1 MVKDKEM
8 TGKITFLWSAMTLAL
23 ISSGVSVSHAEDA
36 STASETT
43 DIERLVI
50 YSQGYRTTGSKS
62 RLRPIES
69 PMSFEVY
76 DAELLKLR
84 QADSVNEA
92 LRYVAGITPE
102 SRPTTTIFDQYTIRG
117 FQSYRNY
124 YDGLPLQYNGLWN
137 LVPQVDAFATDSIE
151 VLKGPTSVL
160 YGSAPPGGMVNQV
173 AKQPLGTEQTLLRGR
188 IGTNQLL
195 EFGVDHN
202 GVASEDL
209 DYRIVALGRKRD
221 GQMQTTE
228 EERWFVAPS
237 LTWQLAERTSLNL
250 NLYYQQ
256 DPRMI
261 PSTPLPSKGTLSEAS
276 YGKLGSDAYAGDA
289 NWGNMDRDMLLAGY
303 KLNHEFS
310 DNLTFLQNLR
320 YTRGESLQRNTYN
333 SGLTDGDSLLA
344 RNAYFSNEAIEG
356 IAVDNQLAWTI
367 STGSLMHNLLFG
379 IDYQYQDSD
388 IDYGDT
394 LGTDTAAID
403 LGAPNYYLLDPTRLP
418 VNTHTERHDIKQRQL
433 GFYVQDEI
441 SWQALTI
448 LANLRHDSYK
458 STDAATKLYLGEGGY
473 EEAKTDQQELTG
485 RLAVIYRFDNGI
497 SPYVSYAESYE
508 PTTGIDSLSGE
519 VFKPTTASQWETGVK
534 YASANGNTHLTVAL
548 FDITQ
553 QNLVVNTPD
562 WMQYTQ
568 AGELNSRGFEFA
580 FSTQLWDFLS
590 LDGSYNQ
597 QDVEFTE
604 NALDPALVGKTPE
617 WVAERQASLWATIL
631 LTDNLDL
638 SAGVR
643 HVGDSMLDDHNTGTV
658 PGYTLVDLAASWRF
672 GDSYRLGLTVS
683 NLTDKRYV
691 GACSGENNCWMGAE
705 RSIELG
711 VEVDL

>member
-1 MVKDKEM
+1 MK
-8 TGKITFLWSAMTLAL
+8 GRITLLGSSIALAL
-23 ISSGVSVSHAEDA
+23 TSATAVSHAQEA
-36 STASETT
+36 STASQAT

-62 RLRPIES
+62 RLSPIES
-69 PMSFEVY
+69 PMSYEVY

-102 SRPTTTIFDQYTIRG
+102 NRPTTTIFDQYTIRG

-173 AKQPLGTEQTLLRGR
+173 AKQPLGSEQTLLRSR
-188 IGTNQLL
+188 LGTNQLL
-195 EFGVDHN
+195 ELGVDHN
-202 GVASEDL
+202 GVATDSI
-209 DYRIVALGRKRD
+209 DYRIVALGRQRD
-221 GQMQTTE
+221 GQMETTE
-228 EERWFVAPS
+228 EQRWFVAPS
-237 LTWQLAERTSLNL
+237 LTWRLAERTSLNL

-256 DPRMI
+256 DPSMI
-261 PSTPLPSKGTLSEAS
+261 PSTPLPSVGTLVDAS
-276 YGKLGSDAYAGDA
+276 YGKLNSNAYAGDC
-289 NWGNMDRDMLLAGY
+289 NWGKMDRDMLLAGY

-310 DNLTFLQNLR
+310 DNLSFLQNLR
-320 YTRGESLQRNTYN
+320 YTKGEGLQRNTYN
-333 SGLTDGDSLLA
+333 SGLSDGDRLLA
-344 RNAYFSNEAIEG
+344 RNAYFTDEAIEG
-356 IAVDNQLAWTI
+356 LAVDNQLAWTI
-367 STGSLMHNLLFG
+367 STGVLEHKLLFG

-388 IDYGDT
+388 INYGDT
-394 LGTDTAAID
+394 LGTDTPAID
-403 LGAPNYYLLDPTRLP
+403 LGAPDHNLIRPEQLP
-418 VNTHTERHDIKQRQL
+418 VGTYTERHDIKQRQL
-433 GFYVQDEI
+433 GFYLQDEI
-441 SWQALTI
+441 TWDALTI
-448 LANLRHDSYK
+448 LANLRHDSYDSK
-458 STDAATKLYLGEGGY
+458 DAATKLYLGEGGF
-473 EEAKTDQQELTG
+473 EEAKTDQNELTG
-485 RLAVIYRFDNGI
+485 RIAAIYRFDNGI
-497 SPYVSYAESYE
+497 SPYVSFAQSYE
-508 PTTGIDSLSGE
+508 PTTGRDSISGD
-519 VFKPTTASQWETGVK
+519 VFKPTTASQWETGLK
-534 YASANGNTHLTVAL
+534 YASGDGRTQLTLAL

-553 QNLVVNTPD
+553 QDLVVNTPD

-580 FSTQLWDFLS
+580 FRTRIGDFMS

-604 NALDPALVGKTPE
+604 NQLNPALVGKTPE
-617 WVAERQASLWATIL
+617 WVADRQASLWATFYV
-631 LTDNLDL
+631 TESLDL
-638 SAGVR
+638 STGVR

-658 PGYTLVDLAASWRF
+658 PGYTLVDVAASWRL

-691 GACSGENNCWMGAE
+691 GACSGVNNCWMGAE
-705 RSIELG
+705 RSVELG
-711 VEVDL
+711 LEVDL

>member
-1 MVKDKEM
+1 M

-403 LGAPNYYLLDPTRLP
+403 LGAPNYYLLDPTRLA

-441 SWQALTI
+441 SWQTLTI